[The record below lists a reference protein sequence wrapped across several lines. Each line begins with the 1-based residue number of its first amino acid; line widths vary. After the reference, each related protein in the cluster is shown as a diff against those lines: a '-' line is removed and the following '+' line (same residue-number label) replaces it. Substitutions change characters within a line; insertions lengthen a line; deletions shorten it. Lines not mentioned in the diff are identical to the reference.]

1 MKMID
6 LAKEYRESAELLK
19 GRINELKET
28 LAKEKLR
35 EMDKLRIRVR
45 IEKLSAMHR
54 ETTDAAVT
62 MERYYD
68 RRYRRN
74 ARFTI

>member
-6 LAKEYRESAELLK
+6 LAKEYRESAQLLK
-19 GRINELKET
+19 GRIDELKELLT
-28 LAKEKLR
+28 KENLC

-45 IEKLSAMHR
+45 IEKLSTMYR
-54 ETTDAAVT
+54 ETMETAVT

-74 ARFTI
+74 VRFTI

>member
-28 LAKEKLR
+28 LTKEKLR
-35 EMDKLRIRVR
+35 EMDKLRIHVR
-45 IEKLSAMHR
+45 IEKLSAMYR